1 MSAGEAG
8 DYLMKIIAA
17 SDELAFDSHSLDKLK
32 REAARHPRQQAM
44 AVARQLEG
52 VFLQM
57 MLKSMRQTLPEDTL
71 SGSSQSRLFTS
82 LYDEQIARQ
91 NGERGLGMGLAKLIA
106 QQMQPAV
113 APDEQAGTRPMPI
126 GPLRVPALPATA
138 VLRETLR
145 QVIPA
150 LPRPSAAMTEFLNRI
165 RQPAQQ
171 ISARSGIPHSLI
183 LAQAALESGWG
194 QRQIL
199 RRDGQPSF
207 NLFGIKAG
215 EHWQG
220 ETTAV
225 LTTEYHQGIP
235 EKRRDSFRV
244 YHSYREALEDYA
256 RLITENP
263 RYRAVAGAAT
273 AESAAHAL
281 QKAGYASDPAY
292 AKKLITVIRQLKA
305 TSVHALSTDLSN
317 LF

>member
-1 MSAGEAG
+1 
-8 DYLMKIIAA
+8 MKITQDTVA
-17 SDELAFDSHSLDKLK
+17 LAFDSHSLDKLK

-57 MLKSMRQTLPEDTL
+57 MLKSMRQTLPGDTL
-71 SGSSQSRLFTS
+71 SGSSPSRLFTS

-91 NGERGLGMGLAKLIA
+91 NGERGLGLGLAKLIA
-106 QQMQPAV
+106 QQMRPAV
-113 APDEQAGTRPMPI
+113 APDEQAGTRPMPL
-126 GPLRVPALPATA
+126 GPLRVPVQPPAA
-138 VLRETLR
+138 VLRDTLR

-150 LPRPSAAMTEFLNRI
+150 LPQPTAAMTSFLNRI

-171 ISARSGIPHSLI
+171 ISARSGIPHQLI

-215 EHWQG
+215 AHWQG

-225 LTTEYHQGIP
+225 MTTEYHQGIP

-263 RYRAVAGAAT
+263 RYRAVTGAVT

-292 AKKLITVIRQLKA
+292 AKKLITVIRQLQ
-305 TSVHALSTDLSN
+305 TMSVQAISTDLSN